1 MDNEK
6 WTHEV
11 KNNDLADG
19 LEDCKIFE
27 NTLDNNLDKKTEEN
41 KNEKD
46 GEITIEYIDKNPVDN
61 SNDND
66 LKMEKQNQKYDEE
79 GIFDSALPFLNHCH
93 YYYPLDFHLYIL

>member
-27 NTLDNNLDKKTEEN
+27 NTLDNNLVEKNEEN
-41 KNEKD
+41 KNEKEARRSIRSD
-46 GEITIEYIDKNPVDN
+46 WAGTLWRSAGHYAGTIRK
-61 SNDND
+61 
-66 LKMEKQNQKYDEE
+66 
-79 GIFDSALPFLNHCH
+79 
-93 YYYPLDFHLYIL
+93 

>member
-27 NTLDNNLDKKTEEN
+27 NTLDNNLVEKNEEN
-41 KNEKD
+41 KNICGSSFMYESFNN
-46 GEITIEYIDKNPVDN
+46 IR
-61 SNDND
+61 
-66 LKMEKQNQKYDEE
+66 M
-79 GIFDSALPFLNHCH
+79 
-93 YYYPLDFHLYIL
+93 

>member
-27 NTLDNNLDKKTEEN
+27 NTLDNNLVEKNEEN
-41 KNEKD
+41 KNTSKKD
-46 GEITIEYIDKNPVDN
+46 MMSTTKSNKTKN
-61 SNDND
+61 
-66 LKMEKQNQKYDEE
+66 ENQR
-79 GIFDSALPFLNHCH
+79 FVV
-93 YYYPLDFHLYIL
+93 

>member
-27 NTLDNNLDKKTEEN
+27 NTLDNNLVEKMKK
-41 KNEKD
+41 
-46 GEITIEYIDKNPVDN
+46 I
-61 SNDND
+61 
-66 LKMEKQNQKYDEE
+66 KMKKM
-79 GIFDSALPFLNHCH
+79 AK
-93 YYYPLDFHLYIL
+93 

>member
-27 NTLDNNLDKKTEEN
+27 NTLDNNLVEKNEEN

-46 GEITIEYIDKNPVDN
+46 GETVSYTH
-61 SNDND
+61 
-66 LKMEKQNQKYDEE
+66 LT
-79 GIFDSALPFLNHCH
+79 LPTNREV
-93 YYYPLDFHLYIL
+93 